1 MAFTHTIN
9 VFVFYCREGQ
19 IDKAKGFSSCKWLL
33 LLQHRT
39 GVGARECVGWL
50 EALIMTVMS
59 EGKNVIIMSYNCS
72 SPFQDIVAEWLRR
85 WIANPLFFERE
96 SSNLSDV
103 GDNFATLVVDRTII
117 AVNFG

>member
-39 GVGARECVGWL
+39 GVGARECVGWVGG
-50 EALIMTVMS
+50 TNYDRHVG
-59 EGKNVIIMSYNCS
+59 GKKCHNY
-72 SPFQDIVAEWLRR
+72 EL
-85 WIANPLFFERE
+85 
-96 SSNLSDV
+96 
-103 GDNFATLVVDRTII
+103 
-117 AVNFG
+117 